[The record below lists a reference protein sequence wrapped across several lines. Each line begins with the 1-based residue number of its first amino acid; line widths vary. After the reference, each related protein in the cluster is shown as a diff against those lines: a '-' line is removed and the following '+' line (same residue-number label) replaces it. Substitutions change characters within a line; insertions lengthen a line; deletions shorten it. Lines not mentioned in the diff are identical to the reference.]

1 MKKHNEPANAN
12 RRQRNTKVVVD
23 FFCLFIVC
31 VFYFFLLL
39 LQSQHLFFIHA
50 FLAMAPTTSRGECE
64 YESSLPASV
73 VVVVVVARL
82 IGLSELG

>member
-1 MKKHNEPANAN
+1 MRTGDKEIPKWLL
-12 RRQRNTKVVVD
+12 T
-23 FFCLFIVC
+23 FFACLPC
-31 VFYFFLLL
+31 VFFTFFLLL
-39 LQSQHLFFIHA
+39 LQAQHLFFIHA

-73 VVVVVVARL
+73 VVVVRL